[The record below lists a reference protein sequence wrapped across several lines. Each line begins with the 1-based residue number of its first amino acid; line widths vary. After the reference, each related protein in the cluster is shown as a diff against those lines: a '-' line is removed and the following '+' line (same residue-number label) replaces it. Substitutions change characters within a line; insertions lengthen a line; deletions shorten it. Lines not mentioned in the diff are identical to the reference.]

1 MGQGDGGVGP
11 AGARFHFRGRVR
23 HTTKPERHTLEL
35 QRKSKSTSTMV
46 ACCNCWRAGC
56 NKTSF
61 RTCKVGHQRRAPHKG
76 PSSARCWPIYI
87 CTPWTS
93 RCQSWATASRQDGA
107 GYETK
112 VSKASK
118 TRCARRQK
126 RTLGESM
133 RTIIDDL
140 TPMIRGWF
148 GYFKHA
154 HPHTFTNLD
163 GLIRRRLRSILRKQ
177 EKSPAQQAKPVLFVL
192 GYRDDML
199 ASDPGF
205 GVVCSAVCW
214 GSSSCPLRWVALGG
228 WRAVETKS
236 LSQAGRISQVVST
249 SSPLP
254 PSRS

>member
-1 MGQGDGGVGP
+1 MGQGDGGVGT
-11 AGARFHFRGRVR
+11 AGARFHFRGRGR
-23 HTTKPERHTLEL
+23 HTTKPERRTLEL
-35 QRKSKSTSTMV
+35 QRKSKSTSAMV

-76 PSSARCWPIYI
+76 PSSARCWPICI
-87 CTPWTS
+87 CPPG
-93 RCQSWATASRQDGA
+93 RQDIRA
-107 GYETK
+107 GLPLRGRTALGTRKSLKGFKDKVREKTK
-112 VSKASK
+112 
-118 TRCARRQK
+118 RAR
-126 RTLGESM
+126 GESM
-133 RTIIDDL
+133 RTMIDDL

-177 EKSPAQQAKPVLFVL
+177 EKRPAQQAKPESFVR
-192 GYRDDML
+192 GYRDDLL
-199 ASDPGF
+199 ASDSGL

-214 GSSSCPLRWVALGG
+214 GSSSCPLRWVALGR
-228 WRAVETKS
+228 WLAIETKS
-236 LSQAGRISQVVST
+236 LSQAGRISQAVST

>member
-1 MGQGDGGVGP
+1 MQSWTPTAGTPQGAVISPLLANLYLHPLDVKMSELGYRFE
-11 AGARFHFRGRVR
+11 AGRRWVR
-23 HTTKPERHTLEL
+23 H
-35 QRKSKSTSTMV
+35 KSLK
-46 ACCNCWRAGC
+46 GF
-56 NKTSF
+56 KD
-61 RTCKVGHQRRAPHKG
+61 KVREN
-76 PSSARCWPIYI
+76 
-87 CTPWTS
+87 T
-93 RCQSWATASRQDGA
+93 
-107 GYETK
+107 
-112 VSKASK
+112 
-118 TRCARRQK
+118 K
-126 RTLGESM
+126 RTRGESM
-133 RTIIDDL
+133 RTTIDEL

-177 EKSPAQQAKPVLFVL
+177 EKRPAQQAKPALFVL

-214 GSSSCPLRWVALGG
+214 GSSSCPLRWVSLGG
-228 WRAVETKS
+228 WRAIETKS

>member
-1 MGQGDGGVGP
+1 M
-11 AGARFHFRGRVR
+11 
-23 HTTKPERHTLEL
+23 
-35 QRKSKSTSTMV
+35 
-46 ACCNCWRAGC
+46 
-56 NKTSF
+56 
-61 RTCKVGHQRRAPHKG
+61 
-76 PSSARCWPIYI
+76 
-87 CTPWTS
+87 
-93 RCQSWATASRQDGA
+93 QSWTPTAGTPQGA
-107 GYETK
+107 VISPLLANLYLHPLDVKMSELGYRFEAGRRWVRDKSLKGFKDK
-112 VSKASK
+112 VREN
-118 TRCARRQK
+118 TK
-126 RTLGESM
+126 RTRGESM
-133 RTIIDDL
+133 RTTIDEL

-154 HPHTFTNLD
+154 HPHKFTNLD

-177 EKSPAQQAKPVLFVL
+177 EKRPAQQAKPALFVL

-214 GSSSCPLRWVALGG
+214 GSSSCPRRWVALEG
-228 WRAVETKS
+228 WRAIETKS